1 MFRRPLLRQLEI
13 GMSMSRYFPATG
25 TAGLARS
32 LVSGNSRLP
41 RPPPR
46 IKLSTWGEVGMG
58 ALARIRPMT
67 GLGFVISPVFGKGNE
82 EIDSV
87 KLPA

>member
-46 IKLSTWGEVGMG
+46 IKLSMWGWEGMM
-58 ALARIRPMT
+58 ALAMFGT
-67 GLGFVISPVFGKGNE
+67 DVGEFVISLHFGKGNGE
-82 EIDSV
+82 NDSI